1 MVTGEAAK
9 QQPVRKAQAYC
20 GTARLLLEDF
30 GNAVSVMIHLH
41 EQQFQAIIDG
51 DSDAARFDV
60 LIHEANEARQNA
72 KYAYLSH
79 IHVHGCSITDGNA
92 DT

>member
-1 MVTGEAAK
+1 MASPAQTTIKPQK
-9 QQPVRKAQAYC
+9 QQSAVYC
-20 GTARLLLEDF
+20 DTARCLLEDF
-30 GNAVSVMIHLH
+30 GDAVSVTIHLH
-41 EQQFQAIIDG
+41 EQQFQAIMEG

-79 IHVHGCSITDGNA
+79 IHVHGCSTDKWKL
-92 DT
+92 